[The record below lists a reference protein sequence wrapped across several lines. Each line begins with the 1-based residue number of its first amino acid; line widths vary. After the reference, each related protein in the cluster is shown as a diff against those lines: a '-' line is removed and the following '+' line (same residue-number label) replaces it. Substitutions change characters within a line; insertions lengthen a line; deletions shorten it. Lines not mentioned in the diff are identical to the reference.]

1 MNIKLLDS
9 AIRRVRD
16 FPRPGI
22 LFYDIAGILA
32 NPAAFHFCIGKL
44 SELARSSGAE
54 ALAAIESRGF
64 VFAAPVADRC
74 GLPLILVRKKG
85 KLPGVTVSRSF
96 ALEYG
101 MDNIEVQKLELV
113 QPRRIL
119 IIDDLIATGGT
130 MEAAVSVFREYKSEI
145 TAVGAVVGLPFLG
158 YEKVLKGLSVHTLI
172 NYMAE

>member
-1 MNIKLLDS
+1 MNNKLLDS
-9 AIRRVRD
+9 AIRKVPD

-22 LFYDIAGILA
+22 LFYDITGILA
-32 NPAAFHFCIGKL
+32 NPEAFRFCIDEL
-44 SELARSSGAE
+44 SALARSSGAG

-85 KLPGVTVSRSF
+85 KLPGATVSRSF

-101 MDNIEVQKLELV
+101 EDHIEVQKLELEK
-113 QPRRIL
+113 PRRIF
-119 IIDDLIATGGT
+119 IIDDLLATGGT
-130 MEAAVSVFREYKSEI
+130 MEATVNVFREHGSEI

-158 YEKVLKGLSVHTLI
+158 YGKVLAGIPVHALL
-172 NYMAE
+172 NYETE